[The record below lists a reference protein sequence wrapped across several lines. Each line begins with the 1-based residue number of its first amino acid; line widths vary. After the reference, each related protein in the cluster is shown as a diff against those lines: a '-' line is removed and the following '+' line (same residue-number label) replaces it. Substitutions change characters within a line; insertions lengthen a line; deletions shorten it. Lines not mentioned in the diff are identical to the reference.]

1 MFNTV
6 IWWLPALIFDKIIK
20 KNEAI
25 LCKYYSKTAFYHK
38 MIDTYSGEP
47 LVFMGEGLFLYLE

>member
-1 MFNTV
+1 MISTGLN
-6 IWWLPALIFDKIIK
+6 LILHFY
-20 KNEAI
+20 EAI